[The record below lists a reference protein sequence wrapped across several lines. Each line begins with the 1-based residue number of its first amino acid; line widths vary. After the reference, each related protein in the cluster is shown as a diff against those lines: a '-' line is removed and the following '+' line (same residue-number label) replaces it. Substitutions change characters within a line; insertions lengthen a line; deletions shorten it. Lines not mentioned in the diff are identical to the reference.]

1 MISMFKS
8 NKIQTVGTVREFL
21 NPSIS
26 TPSKKDIVPM
36 LATGATFPLILNT
49 MPTFSFAESV
59 TTSASVKA
67 DVSQKI
73 ITAFQPLTEL
83 VQGLSYPIT
92 FLVFSAA
99 GIYWLIGNRPKAVE
113 MLQGATIGYI
123 LVQLSPLL
131 MRLLVSVTAGF

>member
-1 MISMFKS
+1 MFTSK
-8 NKIQTVGTVREFL
+8 KIQTVGTVKEFL
-21 NPSIS
+21 NPSTTIS
-26 TPSKKDIVPM
+26 SKKDIVPM
-36 LATGATFPLILNT
+36 LATGSTLPLIFSA

-59 TTSASVKA
+59 TASTSIKA

-73 ITAFQPLTEL
+73 ITAFQPLTDL